1 MDTISEL
8 LAAYRTGALTPR
20 THLADIRRAIAGSD
34 PHNAWI
40 TVIDEPLLESHIARL
55 DQADP
60 AALPLYG
67 VPFAVKDNIDVAGLA
82 TTAAC
87 PDYQY
92 RPDHSST
99 VVQRLVDA
107 GAVPMGKTNLDQ
119 FATGLV
125 GARSPYGACRNA
137 FDLERVAGGSSAGS
151 AVAVALGQVSFSL
164 GTDTAGSGRVPA
176 AFNNLVGLK
185 PSRGLLSTRGV
196 VPACRSLDC
205 VSIFGVCADDVQR
218 VLAVAQAFDPLDA
231 QSRPLQSPLPLRA
244 DIPAHGFRFG
254 VPTETA
260 LEEVVDP
267 ADRAAF
273 DAAVAGLAAL
283 GGIAE
288 TVDLGPFL
296 EAARLLYEGPWVAER
311 YTAIR
316 DFIESQPEALLPVT
330 RQIIGGGE
338 QPLACD
344 LFAAEHRLAELRRK
358 ADAVWS
364 TLDCIVTP
372 TAPTLPTLAA
382 VEADPI
388 GVNSRLGLY
397 TNFMNLLDLSAV
409 ATPAGFGANGLPF
422 GITLFSP
429 AFLDEP
435 LLALAERLQAHLAL
449 PIGTSERPVPD
460 PTPVSPEYGDH
471 RLPIAVCGAHMS
483 GLPLNHELTERG
495 GRFLRASQTAT
506 EYCLYAL
513 PGGPPTRPGLVRVN
527 EGGSAIE
534 VEVWTL
540 PHSAVGDLLA
550 GIPAP
555 LGLGPVR
562 LADGDLVPGFL
573 CEAAAATADAEDVS
587 ALGSWRRYV
596 GRS

>member
-1 MDTISEL
+1 MDTIADL
-8 LAAYRTGALTPR
+8 LVAYRTGALTPR
-20 THLADIRRAIAGSD
+20 GHLPGIRRVIAESD

-40 TVIDEPLLESHIARL
+40 TVIDEALLESHIARL
-55 DQADP
+55 EQADP
-60 AALPLYG
+60 TTLPLYG
-67 VPFAVKDNIDVAGLA
+67 IAFAVKDNIDVAGLP
-82 TTAAC
+82 TTAGC

-92 RPDHSST
+92 RPDDSAT
-99 VVQRLVDA
+99 VVQRLIDA

-125 GARSPYGACRNA
+125 GARSPYGPCRNA
-137 FDLERVAGGSSAGS
+137 FDTERVSGGSSSGS
-151 AVAVALGQVSFSL
+151 AVAVALGRVSFSL

-205 VSIFGVCADDVQR
+205 VSIFGLCADDVQR
-218 VLAVAQAFDPLDA
+218 VFAVAQAYDSADPL
-231 QSRPLQSPLPLRA
+231 SRAMQSPEPLRA

-254 VPTETA
+254 VPTEAGLAA
-260 LEEVVDP
+260 LDAA

-273 DAAVAGLAAL
+273 DAAIAGLEAL
-283 GGIAE
+283 GGVAE
-288 TVDLGPFL
+288 PVDLGPFF

-311 YTAIR
+311 YSAIR
-316 DFIESQPEALLPVT
+316 EFIESRPEALLPVT
-330 RQIIGGGE
+330 RQIIGGGAT
-338 QPLACD
+338 PLACD
-344 LFAAEHRLAELRRK
+344 LFAAEHRLAELRRETE
-358 ADAVWS
+358 AVWS

-388 GVNSRLGLY
+388 GVNSQLGYY

-409 ATPAGFGANGLPF
+409 ATPAGSGANGLPF
-422 GITLFSP
+422 GITLFAP
-429 AFLDEP
+429 AFMDAP
-435 LLALAERLQAHLAL
+435 LLNLAGRLQRQLAL
-449 PIGTSERPVPD
+449 PLGISERPVPHEAPAGLD
-460 PTPVSPEYGDH
+460 HGAH

-495 GRFLRASQTAT
+495 GRFLRTSQTAP
-506 EYCLYAL
+506 EYRLVAL
-513 PGGPPTRPGLVRVN
+513 PGGPPTRPGLVRVD

-534 VEVWTL
+534 LEVWTL
-540 PHSAVGDLLA
+540 PRRAVGDFLA

-555 LGLGPVR
+555 LGLGQVR
-562 LADGDLVPGFL
+562 LADGDPVPGFL
-573 CEAAAATADAEDVS
+573 CEAAAVTPDAEDIS
-587 ALGSWRRYV
+587 ALGSWRRYA

>member
-20 THLADIRRAIAGSD
+20 THLSGIRRAIAGSD

-55 DQADP
+55 EQADP

-67 VPFAVKDNIDVAGLA
+67 VPFAVKDNIDVAELA

-87 PDYQY
+87 PDYRYQ
-92 RPDHSST
+92 PDGSAT
-99 VVQRLVDA
+99 VVRHLIEA

-125 GARSPYGACRNA
+125 GARSPYGPCRNA
-137 FDLERVAGGSSAGS
+137 FDPERVAGGSSAGS

-205 VSIFGVCADDVQR
+205 VSIFGLCADDVQR
-218 VLAVAQAFDPLDA
+218 VFAVTQAFDPLDA

-244 DIPAHGFRFG
+244 DIPANGFRFG
-254 VPTETA
+254 VPAETDLAFFGNEAGNAAFKAAVSA
-260 LEEVVDP
+260 LES
-267 ADRAAF
+267 
-273 DAAVAGLAAL
+273 L

-288 TVDLGPFL
+288 PIDLKPFL
-296 EAARLLYEGPWVAER
+296 EAARLLYDGPWVAER
-311 YTAIR
+311 YAAIR
-316 DFIESQPEALLPVT
+316 DFIESRPEALLSVT
-330 RQIIGGGE
+330 HQIIGSGSK
-338 QPLACD
+338 PLACD
-344 LFAAEHRLAELRRK
+344 LFAAEHLLAERRRQTE
-358 ADAVWS
+358 AVWTS
-364 TLDCIVTP
+364 VDCIVTP

-388 GVNSRLGLY
+388 GINSQLGYY

-409 ATPAGFGANGLPF
+409 AAPAGFTPDGLPF
-422 GITLFSP
+422 GITLFAP
-429 AFLDEP
+429 AFLDRP
-435 LLALAERLQAHLAL
+435 LLDLADRLQRQQAL
-449 PIGTSERPVPD
+449 PLGTSERTVPSSEQPWPD
-460 PTPVSPEYGDH
+460 HGEH
-471 RLPIAVCGAHMS
+471 RLRIAVCGAHMS

-495 GRFLRASQTAT
+495 GRFLRASQTAP
-506 EYCLYAL
+506 EYRLYAL

-527 EGGSAIE
+527 DGGSAIAL
-534 VEVWTL
+534 EVWTL
-540 PHSAVGDLLA
+540 PRRAVGDFLT

-555 LGLGPVR
+555 LGLGQVR
-562 LADGDLVPGFL
+562 LADGDQVPGFL
-573 CEAAAATADAEDVS
+573 CEAAAATPDAEDIS
-587 ALGSWRRYV
+587 ALGSWRRYA
-596 GRS
+596 GSS